1 METTKFTHHVNGL
14 LAIALATSAL
24 ATEGATVIR
33 NAAVFDGDAIIE
45 NASVVIR
52 DGRIAMLARDLTSV
66 PDGAVEVDATGM
78 TLLPGLIDCHTH
90 SWGSAPEE
98 ALNFGVTTVLDMF
111 TEPNLAATWRREQ
124 GAGPVHGRA
133 DIFSAGVLV
142 TKAGGHGTQ
151 FGLDIPTLDD
161 PNDTEA
167 FVAGR
172 IAEGSDF
179 IKIVHEAG
187 SMGWSF
193 PTFDAA
199 QLKRIAAAA
208 HAGDK
213 LALFHVS
220 TAEGALK
227 AIAAGG
233 NGLMHIYRD
242 PGDADLVD
250 AIRAEG
256 TFVVP
261 TLVVM
266 QSMFGLA
273 NEDAL
278 VDDPRISD
286 YLSVNAR
293 ANLKRSFAQ
302 RVDPAGME
310 TALANVRALFEAGV
324 PVLAGTDATNPGVT
338 HGASLHRELELLAQ
352 AGLPAADVLHA
363 ATGGVADAFGL
374 DERGRIAVG
383 KKADL
388 VLVQGNPLQDVT
400 ATRDIVGIW
409 KDGVRFERQNDEMPV
424 QRATVEPRLLSAF
437 DTGSDVAA
445 SGWLPS
451 TDSFAG
457 GNSTVELNI
466 GARPG
471 KSGGVLRIEGEN
483 AGGYAYPWS
492 GAMTNLGSSMME
504 PVDLGGITKLT
515 FDARGEDRRY
525 RAMAFAENLGRM
537 PAITEFHAG
546 AEWQRIEIPLTDFPG
561 FDPKG
566 ATAFFIGS
574 PGDLGPFWL
583 EIDNVELK

>member
-1 METTKFTHHVNGL
+1 MSLTDVLPGVHSSQPRIQRSKRNLAHNGCQETSMETSKFTHHINGL
-14 LAIALATSAL
+14 LAIALATAAL
-24 ATEGATVIR
+24 AAEGATVIR
-33 NAAVFDGDAIIE
+33 NAAVFDGDGLVE
-45 NASVVIR
+45 NTSVVIR
-52 DGRIAMLARDLTSV
+52 DGRIAMLAGDLPSV
-66 PDGAVEVDATGM
+66 PDGAAEIDATGM

-111 TEPNLAATWRREQ
+111 TERNLAATWRREQ
-124 GAGPVHGRA
+124 GAGPVHDRA
-133 DIFSAGVLV
+133 DVFSAGVLV

-161 PNDTEA
+161 PNNTEA

-187 SMGWSF
+187 SMGWRF

-388 VLVQGNPLQDVT
+388 VLVQGDPLQDVT

-409 KDGVRFERQNDEMPV
+409 KDGVRFERQDDEMPV

-457 GNSTVELNI
+457 GNSTVEL
-466 GARPG
+466 G
-471 KSGGVLRIEGEN
+471 IE
-483 AGGYAYPWS
+483 
-492 GAMTNLGSSMME
+492 
-504 PVDLGGITKLT
+504 
-515 FDARGEDRRY
+515 
-525 RAMAFAENLGRM
+525 
-537 PAITEFHAG
+537 AG
-546 AEWQRIEIPLTDFPG
+546 AGKARRG
-561 FDPKG
+561 
-566 ATAFFIGS
+566 
-574 PGDLGPFWL
+574 
-583 EIDNVELK
+583 VED